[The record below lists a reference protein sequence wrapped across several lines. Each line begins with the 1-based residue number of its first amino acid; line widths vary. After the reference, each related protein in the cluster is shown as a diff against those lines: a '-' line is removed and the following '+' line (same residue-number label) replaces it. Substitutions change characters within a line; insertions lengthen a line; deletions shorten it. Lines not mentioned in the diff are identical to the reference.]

1 MYQVL
6 QLATFLKLGIKVYR
20 LVHFQA
26 LATYHRLSLSTDEPP
41 DLDNQFQ
48 TFVGVKNLF
57 DQKNIS
63 FQAYTPYK
71 FNFTAEASSTELKFG
86 SVDRHAFLYLDNV
99 SVKPVPEPSTIGG
112 VAVTAGLLGIWV
124 KKKKVIS

>member
-1 MYQVL
+1 M
-6 QLATFLKLGIKVYR
+6 
-20 LVHFQA
+20 HFQA